1 MRSEFIPKF
10 AIRNPKFNCELSHLS
25 LSIVLPA
32 YNEEHNIEPLILEID
47 SFVKTITPDYEMIVV
62 DDGSRDH
69 TCARL
74 QQLQTLC
81 PRLQVITHKQNLG
94 YGQALRSGISQ
105 AQKDLILLMDADR
118 QFKIEALPRFLEQIP
133 YCAAVIGFRM
143 ARRDNCYRRVL
154 GRLGNAFLNLALKE
168 NFRDV
173 NCGFKLIRARE
184 LKAIRLYSNGG
195 LISCEL
201 IRKLLARDKKVCQL
215 PVPHYPR
222 EKGKATGGRLRTAA
236 RFLVEVPNL
245 FRQ

>member
-1 MRSEFIPKF
+1 M
-10 AIRNPKFNCELSHLS
+10 LQHLS

-32 YNEEHNIEPLILEID
+32 YNEERNIEPLILEID
-47 SFVKTITPDYEMIVV
+47 GFVKAITPDYEMIVV
-62 DDGSRDH
+62 DDGSRDC
-69 TCARL
+69 TRSRL
-74 QQLQTLC
+74 HRLQTLC
-81 PRLQVITHKQNLG
+81 PRLRVITHEKNLG
-94 YGQALRSGISQ
+94 YGRALRSGISQ

-118 QFKIEALPRFLEQIP
+118 QFKIEALPRFLEQVP
-133 YCAAVIGFRM
+133 YYAAVIGFR
-143 ARRDNCYRRVL
+143 AVRRDNFYRRLL

-173 NCGFKLIRARE
+173 NCGFKLIHARE

-201 IRKLLARDKKVCQL
+201 IRKLLARDKTLCQL

-222 EKGKATGGRLRTAA
+222 ERGKATGGQLRTAV
-236 RFLVEVPNL
+236 RFLAEVPNL